1 MIFASWGSAQPAGSG
16 VVETELTDFVCVN
29 VPDAKELDRRLKDY
43 VILQEMNVTQTQRVQ
58 ALEAEL
64 ALYTREAE
72 LRGKIDELRKE
83 EIRALKESFDRM
95 KEIADRSLKLAE
107 TSKPKASVGNV
118 LLILLTGG
126 IAALLLR

>member
-1 MIFASWGSAQPAGSG
+1 
-16 VVETELTDFVCVN
+16 
-29 VPDAKELDRRLKDY
+29 
-43 VILQEMNVTQTQRVQ
+43 MNVTQTQRVQ